1 MSLRYLLQRF
11 GTLLLVLF
19 GVSIVAFSIQPLIPG
34 SPARVRLGVQATDE
48 NVATLERQ
56 MGLDRPLVVQYVD
69 WVGGIV
75 LRGDFGDSLITR
87 TSISDEIA
95 RRLPAT
101 LALAGF
107 ALLIGLAIA
116 LPLGIA
122 SALRP
127 GGKRDL
133 AASVVSQVG
142 VSVPDFWM
150 GILLILLFA
159 ETLGWLPS
167 SGYEPITEG
176 VLPWLRHVI
185 LPAATAGLISG
196 SIMTRF
202 VRSALLEVLGMDYVR
217 FPFLWPNKKV
227 DASHENV
234 IHDPNRCILCGRC
247 VRASDEVDGKG
258 LFAIKGRGID
268 SDITVDIDGKIG
280 DTNISADDAAIQ
292 VCPTG
297 SLCRRGLAYDT
308 RYGER
313 IYDQSPI
320 SYKPLPKNRE
330 VAKGSSESSRSK
342 HEHSS

>member
-48 NVATLERQ
+48 NVAILERQ
-56 MGLDRPLVVQYVD
+56 MGLDRPLPVQYVD

-133 AASVVSQVG
+133 TASVVSQVG

-167 SGYEPITEG
+167 SGYEPISEG
-176 VLPWLRHVI
+176 FVPWLRHVI
-185 LPAATAGLISG
+185 LPALTAGLISG

-217 FPFLWPNKKV
+217 T
-227 DASHENV
+227 A
-234 IHDPNRCILCGRC
+234 
-247 VRASDEVDGKG
+247 RAKG
-258 LFAIKGRGID
+258 VGPRVVLTKHVLR
-268 SDITVDIDGKIG
+268 
-280 DTNISADDAAIQ
+280 NAAISIVTIIGLQ
-292 VCPTG
+292 MATLLSSVVVVEIIFAWPGLG
-297 SLCRRGLAYDT
+297 SLALTSTLQRDYPVLQASVLMAAVAFTVINLLTDL
-308 RYGER
+308 
-313 IYDQSPI
+313 
-320 SYKPLPKNRE
+320 SYVLLDPSVE
-330 VAKGSSESSRSK
+330 YA
-342 HEHSS
+342 

>member
-1 MSLRYLLQRF
+1 MSLRYLLQRL

-19 GVSIVAFSIQPLIPG
+19 GVSVVAFSIQPLIPG

-48 NVATLERQ
+48 NIAILERQ
-56 MGLDRPLVVQYVD
+56 MGLDRPLVAQYAS

-75 LRGDFGDSLITR
+75 LRGDFGESLITR

-101 LALAGF
+101 LALAGL

-116 LPLGIA
+116 LPLGIF

-133 AASVVSQVG
+133 AASIVSQVG

-167 SGYEPITEG
+167 SGYEPLSDG
-176 VLPWLRHVI
+176 FVPWFSHMI
-185 LPAATAGLISG
+185 LPALTAGLISG

-202 VRSALLEVLGMDYVR
+202 VRSALLEVLGQDYVR
-217 FPFLWPNKKV
+217 T
-227 DASHENV
+227 A
-234 IHDPNRCILCGRC
+234 
-247 VRASDEVDGKG
+247 RAKG
-258 LFAIKGRGID
+258 VGPRVVLTKHVLR
-268 SDITVDIDGKIG
+268 
-280 DTNISADDAAIQ
+280 NAAISIVTIIGLQ
-292 VCPTG
+292 MATLLSSVVVVEIIFAWPGLG
-297 SLCRRGLAYDT
+297 SLALTSTLQRDYPVLQAAVLMAAVAFTVINLLTDL
-308 RYGER
+308 
-313 IYDQSPI
+313 
-320 SYKPLPKNRE
+320 SYVLLDPSVE
-330 VAKGSSESSRSK
+330 VA
-342 HEHSS
+342 